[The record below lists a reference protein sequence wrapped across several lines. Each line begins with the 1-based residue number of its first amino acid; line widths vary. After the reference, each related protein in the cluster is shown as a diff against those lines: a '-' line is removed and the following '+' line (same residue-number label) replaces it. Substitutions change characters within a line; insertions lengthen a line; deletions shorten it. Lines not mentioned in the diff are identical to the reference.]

1 MTNYDG
7 AIINLYE
14 PNSFISSHNDVDES
28 KSAINYPVIG
38 INIGGTGNFSIESR
52 DGNPLQLNLKAGS
65 GYIFGLNGVN
75 RNVFHRT
82 FPKPQD
88 SFLPELTTKIDGKT
102 YEPGSYRITI
112 TMRRVMPLEPGMPN
126 QPTISTQT
134 QAPIIETAPI
144 LNNKIEP
151 GRYVRFNN
159 ETFIVTK
166 INVNDTIQIY
176 NPTLE
181 GAAAKKSVAMR
192 NLELLNNKAEIVKH
206 KGSSYIV
213 TPKET
218 IISLTSNKAMNWGEE
233 NGDRK
238 EILLKS
244 KDKATTEYSAWNE
257 ISEENRKNLF
267 RH

>member
-1 MTNYDG
+1 MYLSQ
-7 AIINLYE
+7 NLDFMYNE
-14 PNSFISSHNDVDES
+14 DADTTDIPQSMES
-28 KSAINYPVIG
+28 EEDDLPPIQAPVI
-38 INIGGTGNFSIESR
+38 E
-52 DGNPLQLNLKAGS
+52 A
-65 GYIFGLNGVN
+65 
-75 RNVFHRT
+75 
-82 FPKPQD
+82 
-88 SFLPELTTKIDGKT
+88 
-102 YEPGSYRITI
+102 
-112 TMRRVMPLEPGMPN
+112 
-126 QPTISTQT
+126 
-134 QAPIIETAPI
+134 API

-181 GAAAKKSVAMR
+181 GTAAKKSVAMR

-218 IISLTSNKAMNWGEE
+218 IISLTTNKAMNWGEE

-244 KDKATTEYSAWNE
+244 KDKATTQYSAWNE
-257 ISEENRKNLF
+257 ISEENRSNLAKLGYTEESF
-267 RH
+267 NDQTIEEQNKTLRCHG